1 MSPRAGLKA
10 CRNCAPRSASSPAPS
25 PASPKRIGADRLGL
39 FSMAIA
45 PLGSRRSSI
54 DIWPGFV
61 DALAQ
66 LLMVIIFILLVFT
79 AGQFYLSEALSGR
92 DQALLQLQ
100 QQVNELG
107 NLLALERRATEDLRV
122 GAADLSAQLASSLA
136 ERDRLT
142 GQLRD
147 ADAIVSADR
156 EKIELQLRE
165 IESLRRDL
173 DALKSVRADL
183 EGKVAAL
190 AQQQAQQDLA
200 ALRDRTKELEARLAA
215 EQERTLLAQKEVD
228 ARDIRLREVASR
240 ADRAEQGLTAEKQI
254 SRNALARVDQLNA
267 QLATLREQLSRIAA
281 ALDVSEA
288 KVKEQQGQIV
298 ELGKRLNLALV
309 NKVEELA
316 RYRSEFF
323 GRLGQ
328 ILGDRSDIRIV
339 GDRFV
344 FQSAVLFAPGSA
356 DLTDEAK
363 KELAPVIAALKEFS
377 AKIPP
382 DINWIL
388 RIDGHTDRR
397 PISNPQFP
405 SNWELSTARALSV
418 VRFAIDEGIPA
429 ARLAAA
435 GFADKQPIDLRA
447 ADDAYRRNRRIE
459 LKLTE
464 R

>member
-1 MSPRAGLKA
+1 
-10 CRNCAPRSASSPAPS
+10 
-25 PASPKRIGADRLGL
+25 
-39 FSMAIA
+39 MAIT
-45 PLGSRRSSI
+45 PRNSRRSSI

-92 DQALLQLQ
+92 DQALMQLQ

-107 NLLALERRATEDLRV
+107 NLLALERHTSEDLRAT
-122 GAADLSAQLASSLA
+122 AADLSAQLTSSLG

-147 ADAIVSADR
+147 ADAIVSSDK

-183 EGKVAAL
+183 EAKIAAL
-190 AQQQAQQDLA
+190 AQQQAPQELG
-200 ALRDRTKELEARLAA
+200 ALRDRTRELEARLAA
-215 EQERTLLAQKEVD
+215 EQERTLLAQKEIE
-228 ARDIRLREVASR
+228 ARDIRLRELGKR
-240 ADRAEQGLTAEKQI
+240 TDRAELGLTAEKEI

-281 ALDVSEA
+281 ALDVSES

-309 NKVEELA
+309 GKVEELA

-323 GRLGQ
+323 GRLRE
-328 ILGDRSDIRIV
+328 ILGDRPDIRVV

-344 FQSAVLFAPGSA
+344 FQSEVLFPPGSA
-356 DLTDEAK
+356 DLSDGAK
-363 KELAPVIAALKEFS
+363 KELAPVIAALKEIS
-377 AKIPP
+377 VKIPP

-388 RIDGHTDRR
+388 RVDGHTDRR

-418 VRFAIDEGIPA
+418 VRFAIEEGVPA
-429 ARLAAA
+429 ARLAAT
-435 GFADKQPIDLRA
+435 GFADKQPIDQRSA
-447 ADDAYRRNRRIE
+447 EDAYRRNRRIE

>member
-1 MSPRAGLKA
+1 
-10 CRNCAPRSASSPAPS
+10 
-25 PASPKRIGADRLGL
+25 
-39 FSMAIA
+39 MAIA
-45 PLGSRRSSI
+45 PRNSRRSSI

-107 NLLALERRATEDLRV
+107 NLLALERSANEGLRV
-122 GAADLSAQLASSLA
+122 SAADLSQQLTNSLA
-136 ERDRLT
+136 ERDRLA

-147 ADAIVSADR
+147 ADTIVSADK

-173 DALKSVRADL
+173 EALKSVRTDL
-183 EGKVAAL
+183 EAKIATL
-190 AQQQAQQDLA
+190 AQQQAPPELG
-200 ALRDRTKELEARLAA
+200 ALRDRSRELEARLAA
-215 EQERTLLAQKEVD
+215 EQERTLLAQKEIE
-228 ARDIRLREVASR
+228 ARDTRLRDLGKR
-240 ADRAEQGLTAEKQI
+240 ADRAELGLSAEKEI

-267 QLATLREQLSRIAA
+267 QLATLRDQLSRIAA

-309 NKVEELA
+309 GKVEELA

-323 GRLGQ
+323 GRLRE
-328 ILGDRSDIRIV
+328 ILGDRPDIRVV

-344 FQSAVLFAPGSA
+344 FQSEVLFLPGSA
-356 DLTDEAK
+356 DLSDGAK
-363 KELAPVIAALKEFS
+363 KELAPVIAALKELS

-388 RIDGHTDRR
+388 RVDGHTDRR

-418 VRFAIDEGIPA
+418 VRFAIEEGVPA

-435 GFADKQPIDLRA
+435 GFADKQPIDPRSA
-447 ADDAYRRNRRIE
+447 EDAYRRNRRIE

>member
-1 MSPRAGLKA
+1 
-10 CRNCAPRSASSPAPS
+10 
-25 PASPKRIGADRLGL
+25 
-39 FSMAIA
+39 MAIA
-45 PLGSRRSSI
+45 PRNSRRSSI

-92 DQALLQLQ
+92 DQALMQLQ

-107 NLLALERRATEDLRV
+107 NLLALERSTNEGLRV
-122 GAADLSAQLASSLA
+122 SAADLSEQLTNSLA

-147 ADAIVSADR
+147 ADTIVSADK

-173 DALKSVRADL
+173 EALKSVRADL
-183 EGKVAAL
+183 ETKIATL
-190 AQQQAQQDLA
+190 AQQQAPPELG
-200 ALRDRTKELEARLAA
+200 ALRDRTRELEARLAA
-215 EQERTLLAQKEVD
+215 EQERTLLAQKEIE
-228 ARDIRLREVASR
+228 AREMRLRDLGKR
-240 ADRAEQGLTAEKQI
+240 ADRAELGLTAEKEI

-267 QLATLREQLSRIAA
+267 QLATLREQLSRIAS
-281 ALDVSEA
+281 ALDVSEF

-309 NKVEELA
+309 GKVEELA

-323 GRLGQ
+323 GRLRE
-328 ILGDRSDIRIV
+328 ILGDRPDIRVV

-344 FQSAVLFAPGSA
+344 FQSEVLFAPGSA
-356 DLTDEAK
+356 DLSDGAK
-363 KELAPVIAALKEFS
+363 KELAPLIAALKDIS

-388 RIDGHTDRR
+388 RVDGHTDRR

-418 VRFAIDEGIPA
+418 VRFAIEEGVPA

-435 GFADKQPIDLRA
+435 GFADKQPIDPRSA
-447 ADDAYRRNRRIE
+447 EDAYRRNRRIE